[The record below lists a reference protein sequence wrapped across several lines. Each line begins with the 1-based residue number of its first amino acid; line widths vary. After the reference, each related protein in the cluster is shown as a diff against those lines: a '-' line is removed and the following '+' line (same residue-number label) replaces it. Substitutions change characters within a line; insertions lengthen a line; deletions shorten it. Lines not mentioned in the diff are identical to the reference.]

1 MSHPD
6 QPRVGYVLKRYPR
19 YSETF
24 IVNEILAHETAGLPL
39 EIFSLRPPTDTF
51 FPEKVDR
58 VRAPLT
64 YVPSTDVT
72 AGTFWTAF
80 DDAIELFGDLNP
92 IWQLARD
99 EELLI
104 HDVFQAALL
113 AVEARRRRIDHLH
126 AHFASAAAIV
136 ARVAAK
142 IAGIT
147 YSLTAHAKDIFH
159 EDVRQADLDA
169 KLHDAAGVVT
179 VSDFNRDYLKRT
191 FGSSAARVQ
200 RIYNGLDL
208 NEFPFSGPSQR
219 PPQIV
224 AVGRLVE
231 KKGFADLV
239 DACALLEERGRAFS
253 CQIIGAGELEADLR
267 GRIASRNLA
276 GSIEL
281 LGARAPSE
289 VIAAIQDSAVVAAPC
304 VVGEDGNRDGLPTV
318 LLEAMALGTP
328 CVSTEVTG
336 IPELLRHEQ
345 TGLSVPE
352 RDPRAL
358 ASAIERLLDDSAL
371 RVRLATHARRR
382 IEQDFDIHRN
392 TAKMRAL
399 FRDASRLS
407 TPAVAE
413 LQEVG

>member
-1 MSHPD
+1 MSHLD

-24 IVNEILAHETAGLPL
+24 IVNEILAHEAAGLPL

-58 VRAPLT
+58 VSARLT
-64 YVPSTDVT
+64 YLPWADLT
-72 AGTFWTAF
+72 AGTFWAAF
-80 DDAIELFGDLNP
+80 DDAIELFGDLDP

-104 HDVFQAALL
+104 HDVFQAAKL
-113 AVEARRRRIDHLH
+113 AVEVRRRKINHLH
-126 AHFASAAAIV
+126 GHFASAAATV

-159 EDVRQADLDA
+159 EDVRPSDLNA
-169 KLHDAAGVVT
+169 KLHDAASVVT
-179 VSDFNRDYLKRT
+179 VSDFNRNYLKQT
-191 FGSSAARVQ
+191 FGSSAARVH

-208 NEFPFSGPSQR
+208 NEFPFLSPSER
-219 PPQIV
+219 PPQIL

-239 DACALLEERGRAFS
+239 DACALLAECGRVFS
-253 CQIIGAGELEADLR
+253 CRIIGAGELEADLR
-267 GRIASRNLA
+267 TRIESRQLG
-276 GSIEL
+276 GSVNL
-281 LGARAPSE
+281 LGAHAPSE
-289 VIAAIQDSAVVAAPC
+289 VIAAIQNSAVVAVPC
-304 VVGEDGNRDGLPTV
+304 VVGNDGNRDGLPTV

-352 RDPRAL
+352 RDPSAL

-371 RVRLATHARRR
+371 RVRLATLARRR

-392 TAKMRAL
+392 TAKLRAL
-399 FRDASRLS
+399 FRDAYRFS
-407 TPAVAE
+407 TTAVAE

>member
-1 MSHPD
+1 
-6 QPRVGYVLKRYPR
+6 
-19 YSETF
+19 
-24 IVNEILAHETAGLPL
+24 LA
-39 EIFSLRPPTDTF
+39 
-51 FPEKVDR
+51 
-58 VRAPLT
+58 
-64 YVPSTDVT
+64 
-72 AGTFWTAF
+72 
-80 DDAIELFGDLNP
+80 
-92 IWQLARD
+92 
-99 EELLI
+99 
-104 HDVFQAALL
+104 
-113 AVEARRRRIDHLH
+113 
-126 AHFASAAAIV
+126 
-136 ARVAAK
+136 
-142 IAGIT
+142 
-147 YSLTAHAKDIFH
+147 
-159 EDVRQADLDA
+159 
-169 KLHDAAGVVT
+169 
-179 VSDFNRDYLKRT
+179 
-191 FGSSAARVQ
+191 
-200 RIYNGLDL
+200 
-208 NEFPFSGPSQR
+208 
-219 PPQIV
+219 
-224 AVGRLVE
+224 
-231 KKGFADLV
+231 
-239 DACALLEERGRAFS
+239 ERGRAFS

-267 GRIASRNLA
+267 GRIASRKLG

-289 VIAAIQDSAVVAAPC
+289 VIAAIQNSAVVAAPC
-304 VVGEDGNRDGLPTV
+304 VVGKDGNRDGLPTV

-392 TAKMRAL
+392 AAKMRAL